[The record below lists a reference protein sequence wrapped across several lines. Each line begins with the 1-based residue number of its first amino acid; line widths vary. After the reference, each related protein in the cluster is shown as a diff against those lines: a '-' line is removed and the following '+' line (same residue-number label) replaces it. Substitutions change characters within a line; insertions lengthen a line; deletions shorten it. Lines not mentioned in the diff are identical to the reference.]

1 MEERALGTTVRPVQ
15 GKDIKAGNQ
24 PHTVTFADY
33 VEKIV
38 GEHYNQAQKD
48 YLNKV
53 FMTRETT
60 LKPRRKDDKSETR
73 AMLAALAKDY
83 EEFVFDTIK
92 RRMEERYTCK
102 NTIQQCRVK

>member
-15 GKDIKAGNQ
+15 GKDTKADNQ

-33 VEKIV
+33 VEKMV
-38 GEHYNQAQKD
+38 GEHYSQAQKD

-60 LKPRRKDDKSETR
+60 LKPRQKDTKSETR
-73 AMLAALAKDY
+73 AMLATLAKDY
-83 EEFVFDTIK
+83 EEFMFDTIK
-92 RRMEERYTCK
+92 RRMEEQYAK
-102 NTIQQCRVK
+102 VQDN